1 MLNVKYIVDLNEN
14 NALGLR
20 LNEENLGN
28 AWFIE
33 NIINVNNSNE
43 EILFLDDLNYS
54 RDCLSKDLPNK
65 KFNISITKTCFI
77 KIKLFKN
84 LQKRTKFYYL

>member
-20 LNEENLGN
+20 LNDENLGD

-43 EILFLDDLNYS
+43 EILSLNDLNYS
-54 RDCLSKDLPNK
+54 RD
-65 KFNISITKTCFI
+65 
-77 KIKLFKN
+77 
-84 LQKRTKFYYL
+84 

>member
-14 NALGLR
+14 NSLGLR

-43 EILFLDDLNYS
+43 EILSLNDLNYYK
-54 RDCLSKDLPNK
+54 DCLSKDLQ
-65 KFNISITKTCFI
+65 I
-77 KIKLFKN
+77 KN
-84 LQKRTKFYYL
+84 LL